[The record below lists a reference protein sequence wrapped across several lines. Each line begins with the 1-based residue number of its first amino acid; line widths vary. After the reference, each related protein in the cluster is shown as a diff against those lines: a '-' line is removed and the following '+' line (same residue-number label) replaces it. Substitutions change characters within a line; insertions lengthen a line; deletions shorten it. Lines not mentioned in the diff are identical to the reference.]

1 VIEKSDIELFKEIK
15 EGKMSSYDKLFM
27 TYYQP
32 LCRFSLSFVK
42 DENAAEDLVQDLF
55 VHLWNNRAVMDITN
69 SVKAFLY
76 TSVRNRSL
84 NYIKSQ
90 AARKRYETVHYE
102 NISSDAVEEVEDNM
116 PEKLVLIEKAINEL
130 PEKCREIFV
139 LSRHKNM
146 KYHEIAEHLDL
157 SPKTVENQMGIALK
171 KIREFMAKHMS
182 ILILIFYGIFK

>member
-1 VIEKSDIELFKEIK
+1 LVEKTDIALFKEIK
-15 EGKMSSYDKLFM
+15 EGKLSAYDKLFL
-27 TYYQP
+27 TYYQA
-32 LCRFSLSFVK
+32 LCRFSLGFVK

-55 VHLWNNRAVMDITN
+55 VHLWHNRTDIDINT

-90 AARKRYETVHYE
+90 AARKRHETVHFE
-102 NISSDAVEEVEDNM
+102 NVYNETDEEPEDNM
-116 PEKLVLIEKAINEL
+116 PEKLVLIERAINDL
-130 PEKCREIFV
+130 PEKCRQIFV
-139 LSRHKNM
+139 LSRQKNM
-146 KYHEIAEHLDL
+146 KYNEIAEHLDL

-182 ILILIFYGIFK
+182 MILLFFCGMLK